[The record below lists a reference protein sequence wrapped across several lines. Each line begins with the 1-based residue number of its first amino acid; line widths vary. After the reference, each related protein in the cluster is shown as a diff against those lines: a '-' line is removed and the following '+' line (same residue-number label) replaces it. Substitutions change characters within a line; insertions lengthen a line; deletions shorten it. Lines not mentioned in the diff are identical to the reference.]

1 MTNSGYS
8 NDSYSDNIYLSK
20 KEEIPKVVAKKEKKN
35 PTRDKSV
42 FGLFVNYSPDNNL
55 NNTGYALPFS
65 KNQSGYLPD
74 VLFGIEGFITESK
87 LSVGFMFGTEKSS
100 FPNYDDDC
108 DFGCL
113 NNSLYALTLGSQIGK
128 SPFIFKVAL
137 GGYSY
142 NYEIEDSLGAFYDY
156 TSAFYGSAG
165 LQLFLG
171 RGNAKGKARVTAEA
185 YITTLGTIGYGM
197 GLIF

>member
-1 MTNSGYS
+1 MNS
-8 NDSYSDNIYLSK
+8 NDFIEISSEFSSVSY
-20 KEEIPKVVAKKEKKN
+20 P
-35 PTRDKSV
+35 
-42 FGLFVNYSPDNNL
+42 
-55 NNTGYALPFS
+55 
-65 KNQSGYLPD
+65 
-74 VLFGIEGFITESK
+74 
-87 LSVGFMFGTEKSS
+87 
-100 FPNYDDDC
+100 
-108 DFGCL
+108 
-113 NNSLYALTLGSQIGK
+113 

>member
-1 MTNSGYS
+1 
-8 NDSYSDNIYLSK
+8 
-20 KEEIPKVVAKKEKKN
+20 
-35 PTRDKSV
+35 
-42 FGLFVNYSPDNNL
+42 
-55 NNTGYALPFS
+55 
-65 KNQSGYLPD
+65 
-74 VLFGIEGFITESK
+74 
-87 LSVGFMFGTEKSS
+87 MFGTEKSS
-100 FPNYDDDC
+100 FPNYVDEWDE
-108 DFGCL
+108 L

-142 NYEIEDSLGAFYDY
+142 NYQIEESFGPFYDY

-171 RGNAKGKARVTAEA
+171 RGINGKTRVTAEA

-197 GLIF
+197 GLIFRFIFV